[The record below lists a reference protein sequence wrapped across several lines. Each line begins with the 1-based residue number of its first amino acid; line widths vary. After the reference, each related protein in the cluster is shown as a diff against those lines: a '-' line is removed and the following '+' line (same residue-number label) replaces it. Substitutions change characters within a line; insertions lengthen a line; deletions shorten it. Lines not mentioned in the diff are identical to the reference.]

1 MAECRKPHV
10 GRHRAFLVALALVS
24 VGCKDTGTIGLEDQY
39 PERANYTLVAETGSS
54 LDSIFVILVNADGSN
69 LRKVPSPHNITTW
82 PLVSPDMQYVAFR
95 IGDGSRS
102 LWMSSLQSGQFQQI
116 LHQINWDR
124 YAWSPDSHKIAFN
137 GDNDGFV
144 ISILDVFTGTVESL
158 TDTLPGQQRWPDW
171 SPDGKTIAFTCY
183 DNISRRHV
191 WAYDLVRATFRELFR
206 APDTSSVYYPDSQD
220 MSWSPDSKN
229 LAIGDMIY
237 TWPDLFPLRDF
248 SSISSGSLLYAKWF
262 PNSREVLIKSI
273 IPDPGLYRVDI
284 ESGKASKI
292 SSRPVT
298 GGSDVHTIS
307 ADGKLIAYIPE
318 APSNNAFIVMDAGG
332 SNAVEINPPIPGANY
347 RRIQFLGIPRG
358 N

>member
-124 YAWSPDSHKIAFN
+124 YAWSPDSRKIAFN

-171 SPDGKTIAFTCY
+171 SPDGKTIAFTRY
-183 DNISRRHV
+183 DNVSQRHV
-191 WAYDLVRATFRELFR
+191 LAYDFAQATFRDLFR
-206 APDTSSVYYPDSQD
+206 APETISPHPDSRD
-220 MSWSPDSKN
+220 IAWSPDGGY
-229 LAIGDMIY
+229 LAIGHMIH
-237 TWPDLFPLRDF
+237 TWPDLLLHRDI
-248 SSISSGSLLYAKWF
+248 SSISSSGLLYPRWF
-262 PNSREVLIKSI
+262 PNSREILIKSI

-284 ESGKASKI
+284 ESGKAIKI
-292 SSRPVT
+292 PSQPVA
-298 GGSDVHTIS
+298 GGSDVCTIS

-318 APSNNAFIVMDAGG
+318 APGNNVFIVMESDG
-332 SNAVEINPPIPGANY
+332 SNAVEINLPIPGANY
-347 RRIQFLGIPRG
+347 GRIRFLGDIVW
-358 N
+358 